1 MWEEVAE
8 EEDEKEDEEDDEE
21 EDEEEDVCVYLSPEM
36 VTQRRGWLTD

>member
-8 EEDEKEDEEDDEE
+8 EEDEK

>member
-8 EEDEKEDEEDDEE
+8 KEDEE

>member
-8 EEDEKEDEEDDEE
+8 EEDEKEDEE